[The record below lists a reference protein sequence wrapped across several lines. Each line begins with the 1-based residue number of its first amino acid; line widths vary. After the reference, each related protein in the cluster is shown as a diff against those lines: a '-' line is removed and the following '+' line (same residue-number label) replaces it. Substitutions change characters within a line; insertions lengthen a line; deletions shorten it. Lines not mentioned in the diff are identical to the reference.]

1 MVGYGSKTVPGG
13 IGRSDKPQ
21 TAFEHR
27 SHARL
32 YLLNLVLALLFPL
45 VTLWFVLLFF
55 LLAGVQRKNK
65 ERGGVRYLESP
76 VSLGIVV
83 SFFCFRVLSVK
94 ILKLPV

>member
-13 IGRSDKPQ
+13 IGRSDKPE

-55 LLAGVQRKNK
+55 YWQEYK
-65 ERGGVRYLESP
+65 ERTRRGEE
-76 VSLGIVV
+76 
-83 SFFCFRVLSVK
+83 
-94 ILKLPV
+94 